1 MHPLKGPKVFTI
13 KHLALN
19 YQRTAA
25 KMDIMCQRIKSNAN
39 NEQLVNSFSN
49 LTQLISQQMGQT
61 DMVKMTES
69 MQSLDNKMT

>member
-1 MHPLKGPKVFTI
+1 MYILFKN
-13 KHLALN
+13 LALN

-39 NEQLVNSFSN
+39 NEQLINSFSN
-49 LTQLISQQMGQT
+49 LTQVISQQMDQT
-61 DMVKMTES
+61 DMVKMTQS